1 MRYVILILT
10 ILTILSLFKEDT
22 IIEIK
27 QKFIVKTYVL
37 SLLMTQQQSQSDK
50 PLSQFDLLLLSQQ
63 QQSQE
68 HRKNAKLKKYKKY
81 HQKKKMLYEQ
91 KEMEE
96 ENKEESRKRPHPETE
111 SSTNSNHQSKKKQNP
126 SQEKTVKAKDKE
138 SKELEDEA
146 IGIDHEELIEMFD
159 SNDDKELYYLQI
171 PEEDDDEE
179 EDQNNNFDGIEENL
193 SEEDDDEY
201 FIHMIEEIEDRE
213 QLEEIINNIV
223 ATQIEQDNQ
232 NHPERRQ
239 LTAAEIR
246 KLPLGYKSRFDE
258 NKIIPHTCG
267 NLTERCSKCGALFF
281 KKERNRAKDGSYSIC
296 CSNGKVVLPD
306 LPECPD
312 EIKELLDVD
321 NPLHENFV
329 TNLRSYNS
337 AMSFAS
343 FGAKFQ
349 RFDGPASLTIK
360 GSTYHMI
367 SNAETDDDKSV
378 GYVHKT
384 DKKGKLVF
392 INGAGGC
399 GKTYTYNAIIKFCEE
414 YGVKYSCYAYTGI
427 AASLLKNGKTLHHGF
442 GLPIKFNGNGVC
454 SSIIDGSF
462 AYGEL
467 VNSLVMFIDE
477 ISMVSKPCIEFIDE
491 YLKSIMNN
499 NEPFGGK
506 IIITGGD
513 FRQIL
518 PVLPYAGRSEIIQN
532 SIIKSEIWQ
541 LFKRFDLII
550 NVRAGGNEEF
560 ANWQKDIGEHD
571 KPVQLNVNQLTNN
584 LLKSTFGNLFNNVN
598 EIDQN
603 NLNENDLETRAILT
617 TTNNKARLIN
627 EKIIE
632 KLPGEMKIY
641 YSEDSIPNKDDFSIP
656 IDQIYS
662 KEFLARQNPGN
673 LPPHEL
679 KLKLKTIVMLVR
691 NINTSIGLCNGTR
704 MSIERL
710 GETTISCKVLT
721 GPMKGRS
728 ISLPQMNLIPSD
740 TRLPFPFQRK
750 QFPIVPSFAMTINKS
765 QGQSFN
771 FVGVDLTDQVF
782 SHGQLYVAVSRC
794 RSAET
799 LKFHVPI
806 KEDMIPKNISS
817 DVKKDIIKKLNDDN
831 CDLKE
836 ILGENFTVSVKNV
849 VYENVLPRND
859 NNDTH

>member
-1 MRYVILILT
+1 MYISSSEAAFGINKFKMSYISHTVIRLSVHLENKQTIDVKEDFEISDIMKKSTLMAWFKLNEKKTEARQYLYIEIPKHYKFEKGKRKWKKRKRNYSNRVIARMYPVDPKKKELFYLRMLLQHVRGATSFENIRKVNGIQYDNNEKACRALGLIPNDEIYFTMMEEVSKLNFPNQLRQFFVSLCVSNDCVPVNEIWEKFATELSADFLNRLNLSTEETLILIDPSIKDYNLNESKQRALKIINKYFQENNT
-10 ILTILSLFKEDT
+10 NNEEMGLPKPINDDLDDLD
-22 IIEIK
+22 IEILRAFHPE
-27 QKFIVKTYVL
+27 QEDNNTLREIITTLNDNQLEVFNYV
-37 SLLMTQQQSQSDK
+37 TTVIARYCSDYI
-50 PLSQFDLLLLSQQ
+50 
-63 QQSQE
+63 
-68 HRKNAKLKKYKKY
+68 KNEEKKYLLNVY
-81 HQKKKMLYEQ
+81 S
-91 KEMEE
+91 
-96 ENKEESRKRPHPETE
+96 ENNYGRY
-111 SSTNSNHQSKKKQNP
+111 
-126 SQEKTVKAKDKE
+126 
-138 SKELEDEA
+138 
-146 IGIDHEELIEMFD
+146 EELI
-159 SNDDKELYYLQI
+159 N
-171 PEEDDDEE
+171 
-179 EDQNNNFDGIEENL
+179 
-193 SEEDDDEY
+193 
-201 FIHMIEEIEDRE
+201 
-213 QLEEIINNIV
+213 
-223 ATQIEQDNQ
+223 
-232 NHPERRQ
+232 
-239 LTAAEIR
+239 
-246 KLPLGYKSRFDE
+246 
-258 NKIIPHTCG
+258 
-267 NLTERCSKCGALFF
+267 
-281 KKERNRAKDGSYSIC
+281 
-296 CSNGKVVLPD
+296 
-306 LPECPD
+306 
-312 EIKELLDVD
+312 
-321 NPLHENFV
+321 
-329 TNLRSYNS
+329 
-337 AMSFAS
+337 
-343 FGAKFQ
+343 
-349 RFDGPASLTIK
+349 
-360 GSTYHMI
+360 
-367 SNAETDDDKSV
+367 
-378 GYVHKT
+378 KT

-704 MSIERL
+704 MSVERL